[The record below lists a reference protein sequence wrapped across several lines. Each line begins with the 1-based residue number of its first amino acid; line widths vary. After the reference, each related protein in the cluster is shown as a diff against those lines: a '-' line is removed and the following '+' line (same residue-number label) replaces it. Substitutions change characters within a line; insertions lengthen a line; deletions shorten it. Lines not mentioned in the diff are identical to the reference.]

1 MKRVWAISTTTS
13 LGNPVLVE
21 RCATREDAMRFVE
34 HRGLRSC
41 GSLFVVEQI
50 LPLTRLLPV
59 GREPAHGAGES
70 EASEQPGHDSTAD
83 GTTTRA

>member
-1 MKRVWAISTTTS
+1 MKRVWAIYDVF

-59 GREPAHGAGES
+59 GRPAHGAGES
-70 EASEQPGHDSTAD
+70 EVS
-83 GTTTRA
+83 